1 MASRVVP
8 LNPSSSPTREDGSLS
23 PAFQLFA
30 QSLASR
36 ALITGEGAPE
46 GVIEANQGALYMNEL
61 GTAGAIL
68 YVKKSADVSGNKTQ
82 GWILV

>member
-1 MASRVVP
+1 MVDRVVL
-8 LNPSSSPTREDGSLS
+8 LNPSNSLMREDGSLQ

-30 QSLASR
+30 QSLANR
-36 ALITGEGAPE
+36 ALIISSGSPE
-46 GVIEANQGALYMNEL
+46 SVIEANQGALYMDDA

-68 YVKKSADVSGNKTQ
+68 YVKKSADVAGNKTQ

>member
-1 MASRVVP
+1 MVDRVIP
-8 LNPSSSPTREDGSLS
+8 LNPSRSPLRDDGSLQ

-30 QSLASR
+30 QSLANR
-36 ALITGEGAPE
+36 ALIIGEDSPE
-46 GVIEANQGALYMNEL
+46 GVIEANQGAVYMDDA

-68 YVKKSADVSGNKTQ
+68 YIKRNADIAGDKTQ